1 MNKNKRFQH
10 LQRFLYKK
18 VSNFRKLP
26 KEVKEILKFDKK
38 IYLQFFWFYNE
49 IFENKFYNVNILIN

>member
-1 MNKNKRFQH
+1 MNKNKRFQR

-18 VSNFRKLP
+18 VSNFRELP

-38 IYLQFFWFYNE
+38 IYLQ
-49 IFENKFYNVNILIN
+49 IFLIL